1 MIHKTPST
9 VIILYYSH
17 IPLIRF
23 FFLLCFLKRKMKK
36 KYISNKAY
44 LYFIIFPFP
53 FLSLPSQLL
62 LLFFTDSRPIPFF
75 CEIVTVWQLN
85 FSTYYSPSISLFII
99 IFFSFS
105 LVRIQIIHIAWCWER
120 KKKITIFFKN
130 ASRDCIF
137 KRNNNYKTKSIT
149 IIYTTTI
156 KRCSLNLYH
165 WQRLV

>member
-53 FLSLPSQLL
+53 FLSVPSQLL
-62 LLFFTDSRPIPFF
+62 LLFFNDSRPIPFF

-85 FSTYYSPSISLFII
+85 FSTYYSPSISLF
-99 IFFSFS
+99 FCLFDTN
-105 LVRIQIIHIAWCWER
+105 HYNIAWCWKRE
-120 KKKITIFFKN
+120 KKKTLFFFYN
-130 ASRDCIF
+130 DSRDCIF
-137 KRNNNYKTKSIT
+137 KRINNEFIT
-149 IIYTTTI
+149 I
-156 KRCSLNLYH
+156 
-165 WQRLV
+165 